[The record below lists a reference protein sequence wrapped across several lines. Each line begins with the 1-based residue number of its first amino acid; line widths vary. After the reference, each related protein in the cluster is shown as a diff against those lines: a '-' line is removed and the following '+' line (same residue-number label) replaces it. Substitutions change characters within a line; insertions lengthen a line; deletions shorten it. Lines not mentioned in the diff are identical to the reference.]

1 MTFRDRPRI
10 AFIAATVI
18 GSLAMRARIV
28 PWVCAVAIAL
38 SPLPVLA
45 SPGATSRKRNPAP
58 PVPAAPAEPVTT
70 PGEETP
76 LSRAEQLFRR
86 GVTRYETARYDDAV
100 ALWTEA
106 YEILE
111 PTRENRAIRNDLVY
125 NISSAQVEAYRVD
138 RDPKRLRQ
146 AKQLLERY
154 VAVYRELSEGDDTS
168 EQEIA
173 QAETRI
179 AEIDAMLDD
188 AERKARLEREQR
200 GSAPATAA
208 ARRQARALVISGA
221 AVTSVGGVALGV
233 AFAGVG
239 IGVQADRRFEDQPAQ
254 RELNRRR
261 GRQANVLVATG
272 TALGVAFL
280 AAGIALLVIGKRNQ
294 RKLKAS
300 PVAGRGAFGLVM
312 SGRF

>member
-1 MTFRDRPRI
+1 
-10 AFIAATVI
+10 
-18 GSLAMRARIV
+18 
-28 PWVCAVAIAL
+28 
-38 SPLPVLA
+38 
-45 SPGATSRKRNPAP
+45 
-58 PVPAAPAEPVTT
+58 
-70 PGEETP
+70 
-76 LSRAEQLFRR
+76 
-86 GVTRYETARYDDAV
+86 VTRYETARYDDAV
-100 ALWTEA
+100 VLWTEA

-168 EQEIA
+168 EQEIK

-188 AERKARLEREQR
+188 AEKRARMEREQR
-200 GSAPATAA
+200 GNGPATEA

-221 AVTSVGGVALGV
+221 AVTSIGVVALGV

-239 IGVQADRRFEDQPAQ
+239 IGVQADRRFEDEPAQ

-261 GRQANVLVATG
+261 GRQANVLIATG
-272 TALGVAFL
+272 TALGAACL
-280 AAGIALLVIGKRNQ
+280 AAGIALLVIGKRNE
-294 RKLKAS
+294 RKLKTNA
-300 PVAGRGAFGLVM
+300 VAGRGTFGLVL

>member
-1 MTFRDRPRI
+1 
-10 AFIAATVI
+10 
-18 GSLAMRARIV
+18 MRARIV
-28 PWVCAVAIAL
+28 PSVCAVAIAL
-38 SPLPVLA
+38 SSARALA
-45 SPGATSRKRNPAP
+45 SPGASSRKRGAPPPAP
-58 PVPAAPAEPVTT
+58 APAAPAVT
-70 PGEETP
+70 PEEETP
-76 LSRAEQLFRR
+76 LQRAEQLFRR
-86 GVTRYETARYDDAV
+86 GVTRYETARYDEAV
-100 ALWTEA
+100 QLWTEA

-125 NISSAQVEAYRVD
+125 NISSAQVEAYRID

-168 EQEIA
+168 EQEIG

-188 AERKARLEREQR
+188 AERRARIEREQR
-200 GSAPATAA
+200 GTGPATAA
-208 ARRQARALVISGA
+208 AKRQARALVISGA
-221 AVTSVGGVALGV
+221 AVTSFGVVGLAV

-239 IGVQADRRFEDQPAQ
+239 MGVQADRRFEDEPGQ

-261 GRQANVLVATG
+261 GRQANVLIATG

-280 AAGIALLVIGKRNQ
+280 AAGITLLVIGKRNE
-294 RKLKAS
+294 RKLRANA
-300 PVAGRGAFGLVM
+300 VAWGGTYGLGL